1 MVSLI
6 CLSFNRRKYPI
17 GLEVIAMQRRFMA
30 KWANR
35 AAAMTLVAMGL
46 TIGGPTLL
54 PATAQTCASQ
64 CATPPIQFQ
73 PGQRIE
79 VQVHNRTQTPI
90 MMENTQGD
98 REVVLQ
104 PGQKLKFYRGGS
116 TDPNLSIAF
125 WEKTETPLNLAL
137 SKPKAN
143 ILQIEVRFARQAPG
157 DRSIYI
163 ANDGQI
169 QRL

>member
-1 MVSLI
+1 
-6 CLSFNRRKYPI
+6 
-17 GLEVIAMQRRFMA
+17 MQRRLILMFS
-30 KWANR
+30 
-35 AAAMTLVAMGL
+35 AATAIA
-46 TIGGPTLL
+46 LL
-54 PATAQTCASQ
+54 PALMLPAARPATAQTCASQ
-64 CATPPIQFQ
+64 CAPPPIQFQ

-104 PGQKLKFYRGGS
+104 PGQQLKFYRGGS

-125 WEKTETPLNLAL
+125 WEKTETPLNLTL

-143 ILQIEVRFARQAPG
+143 VLLVEVRFARQSPG

-169 QRL
+169 QKL

>member
-6 CLSFNRRKYPI
+6 CLSFNRGKFTI
-17 GLEVIAMQRRFMA
+17 GLEVIAMQRRLMRQICLAVMA
-30 KWANR
+30 TIALSPALILP
-35 AAAMTLVAMGL
+35 AAR
-46 TIGGPTLL
+46 

-64 CATPPIQFQ
+64 CAPPPIQFQ

-98 REVVLQ
+98 REIVLQ
-104 PGQKLKFYRGGS
+104 PGQQLKFYRGGS

-125 WEKTETPLNLAL
+125 WDQTETPLNLTL

-143 ILQIEVRFARQAPG
+143 ILLVEVRFARQAPG

-169 QRL
+169 QKL

>member
-6 CLSFNRRKYPI
+6 CLSFNRRKYAI
-17 GLEVIAMQRRFMA
+17 GLEVIAMQRRFTVKLA
-30 KWANR
+30 TQLTV
-35 AAAMTLVAMGL
+35 MTLVA
-46 TIGGPTLL
+46 IGVAAGPSAP

-64 CATPPIQFQ
+64 CAAPPIQFQ

-98 REVVLQ
+98 REVILQ

-116 TDPNLSIAF
+116 TDPNLAIAF
-125 WEKTETPLNLAL
+125 WDKTETPLNLAL

-157 DRSIYI
+157 DRAIYI

>member
-6 CLSFNRRKYPI
+6 CLSFNRRKYAI
-17 GLEVIAMQRRFMA
+17 GLEVIAMQRRFTVKLA
-30 KWANR
+30 TQLTV
-35 AAAMTLVAMGL
+35 MTLVAMGVAA
-46 TIGGPTLL
+46 GPTA
-54 PATAQTCASQ
+54 PPTTAQTCASQ
-64 CATPPIQFQ
+64 CAAPPIQFQ

-98 REVVLQ
+98 REVILQ

-125 WEKTETPLNLAL
+125 WDKTETPLNLAL

-157 DRSIYI
+157 DRAIYI